1 MQPLPQQAEFNA
13 KQLLSSIFRGTSSL
27 SHSQC
32 CPHDSKCQQYV
43 FPPQPLLR
51 PAILG
56 VLMRKEAV
64 QAKRI

>member
-1 MQPLPQQAEFNA
+1 MQSNYLAAFFVAQVVSA
-13 KQLLSSIFRGTSSL
+13 I
-27 SHSQC
+27 QC

-51 PAILG
+51 PALLG